1 MTRPKAILF
10 DLGGTLVEYYK
21 ASEFHAILDDVLLD
35 IQQMLFEKLA
45 ITFEEVTIGKRAE
58 EENRE
63 SGDNKVRPLE
73 TRLATIFQL
82 GDLAKEHAFMMGLC
96 KRFLKP
102 ILAKS
107 HVFDDTM
114 PVLSELKDLG
124 YQLAIVSNTPWG
136 SPGILWRE
144 ELGRIGIA
152 RFVNPIVLD
161 RDAGWRKPAGQIFQ
175 HAMNIMRVEAKE
187 CLYVGDDPRWDIAGP
202 RAVGMDA
209 VLIDRSGTYT
219 HKGIQC
225 IKTLHELVD
234 LVKNT

>member
-1 MTRPKAILF
+1 MTKPKAILF

-21 ASEFHAILDDVLLD
+21 ASEFHGILDEVLLD
-35 IQQMLFEKLA
+35 IQAMLFEKLA
-45 ITFEEVTIGKRAE
+45 ITFDEVTVGKRAD

-63 SGDNKVRPLE
+63 SGDNRVRPLE

-82 GDLAKEHAFMMGLC
+82 GDLAKEHAFMMHLC

-107 HVFDDTM
+107 HLFDDTL
-114 PVLSELKDLG
+114 PCLAELKDLG
-124 YQLAIVSNTPWG
+124 FRLGIVSNTPWG

-144 ELGRIGIA
+144 ELGRAGIA

-175 HAMNIMRVEAKE
+175 HAMDILKIEAKE

-202 RAVGMDA
+202 RAIGMDA
-209 VLIDRSGTYT
+209 VLIMRSGGQAPRGVM
-219 HKGIQC
+219 GI
-225 IKTLHELVD
+225 KDLHELVS
-234 LVKNT
+234 LVKLG

>member
-1 MTRPKAILF
+1 MTKPKTILF

-21 ASEFHAILDDVLLD
+21 TSDFHAILDEALLD
-35 IQQMLFEKLA
+35 IQQFLFEKLA
-45 ITFEEVTIGKRAE
+45 ITFDEVTVGKRAD

-63 SGDNKVRPLE
+63 SGDNRVRPLE
-73 TRLATIFQL
+73 TRLAVIFQL
-82 GDLAKEHAFMMGLC
+82 GELTDEHAFMMNLC

-102 ILAKS
+102 ILEKS
-107 HVFDDTM
+107 HVFDDTI
-114 PVLSELKDLG
+114 PALEELKNLG
-124 YQLAIVSNTPWG
+124 FKLGIVSNTPWG

-152 RFVNPIVLD
+152 KNVNPIVFD

-175 HAMNIMRVEAKE
+175 HAMDIIKAQPKE

-209 VLIDRSGTYT
+209 VLLDRSGTQNP
-219 HKGIQC
+219 KGALAL
-225 IKTLHELVD
+225 KNLHELVR
-234 LVKNT
+234 LVTIV

>member
-1 MTRPKAILF
+1 MTKPKVILF

-21 ASEFHAILDDVLLD
+21 ASEFHAILDEVLLD
-35 IQQMLFEKLA
+35 IQQFLFERLA
-45 ITFEEVTIGKRAE
+45 ITFDEVTVGKRAE

-63 SGDNKVRPLE
+63 SGDNRVRPLE
-73 TRLATIFQL
+73 GRLVAIFQL
-82 GDLAKEHAFMMGLC
+82 GELAKEHAFMMNLC

-114 PVLSELKDLG
+114 PVLAELKDLG
-124 YQLAIVSNTPWG
+124 FRLGIVSNTPWG

-144 ELGRIGIA
+144 ELGRAGIA

-175 HAMNIMRVEAKE
+175 HAMDILKVQAKE

-209 VLIDRSGTYT
+209 VLITRSEIQAP
-219 HKGIQC
+219 KGVPS
-225 IKTLHELVD
+225 IKDLHELVK
-234 LVKNT
+234 LVKLD

>member
-1 MTRPKAILF
+1 MTKQKIVLF

-21 ASEFHAILDDVLLD
+21 ASEFHGILDEALLD
-35 IQQMLFEKLA
+35 IQTFLFEKLA
-45 ITFEEVTIGKRAE
+45 ITFDEVTVGKRAD

-63 SGDNKVRPLE
+63 SGDNRVRPLE
-73 TRLATIFQL
+73 ERLAVIFQVGEL
-82 GDLAKEHAFMMGLC
+82 TKEHAFMMNLC

-107 HVFDDTM
+107 HVFEDTM
-114 PVLSELKDLG
+114 PVLEELKNLG
-124 YQLAIVSNTPWG
+124 FRLGIVSNTPWG

-144 ELGRIGIA
+144 ELGRVGIA

-175 HAMNIMRVEAKE
+175 HAMDILKAQPKE

-202 RAVGMDA
+202 RALGMDA
-209 VLIDRSGTYT
+209 VLIDRSGTQSP
-219 HKGIQC
+219 KGVLA
-225 IKTLHELVD
+225 IKDLHELVK
-234 LVKNT
+234 LVTIV